1 MTHDVRDLYT
11 DKVGI
16 YEFLASTVRYPR
28 GSVLSSRTRAS
39 SNPSFASSTLAAGAA
54 SPHSP

>member
-28 GSVLSSRTRAS
+28 GSELSSRTQAS
-39 SNPSFASSTLAAGAA
+39 SSPSFASSMSAAGAA